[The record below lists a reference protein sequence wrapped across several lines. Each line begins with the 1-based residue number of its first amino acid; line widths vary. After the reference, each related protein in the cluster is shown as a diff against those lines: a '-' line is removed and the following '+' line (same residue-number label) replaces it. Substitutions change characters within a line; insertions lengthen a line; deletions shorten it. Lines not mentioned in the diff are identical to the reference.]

1 MTNCYK
7 CYSDAAKKRRNQNKL
22 VLIVAFIIT
31 TYQLTGPMS
40 QEYDPGNSNQLDTE
54 DEQKIELPK
63 KYKVILHNDDYT
75 PMEFVVEILIDVFKK
90 DELTA
95 TNIMLNVHN
104 QGQGVCGIYTYEIAE
119 TKVARVMDLAQQHE
133 YPLRASMEAE

>member
-1 MTNCYK
+1 
-7 CYSDAAKKRRNQNKL
+7 
-22 VLIVAFIIT
+22 
-31 TYQLTGPMS
+31 MS
-40 QEYDPGNSNQLDTE
+40 QEYDPGNSNQLETE
-54 DEQKIELPK
+54 DQQKIELPK

-75 PMEFVVEILIDVFKK
+75 PMEFVVEVLMDVFKK

-104 QGQGVCGIYTYEIAE
+104 LGHGVCGIYSYEIAE

>member
-1 MTNCYK
+1 
-7 CYSDAAKKRRNQNKL
+7 
-22 VLIVAFIIT
+22 
-31 TYQLTGPMS
+31 MS
-40 QEYDPGNSNQLDTE
+40 QEYDPTSINQLDTE

-104 QGQGVCGIYTYEIAE
+104 QGHGVCGIYTYEIAE
-119 TKVARVMDLAQQHE
+119 TKVTRVMDLAQQHE

>member
-1 MTNCYK
+1 
-7 CYSDAAKKRRNQNKL
+7 
-22 VLIVAFIIT
+22 
-31 TYQLTGPMS
+31 MS
-40 QEYDPGNSNQLDTE
+40 QEYDPGNINQLETE
-54 DEQKIELPK
+54 DEQKIDLPK
-63 KYKVILHNDDYT
+63 QYKVILHNDDYT

-104 QGQGVCGIYTYEIAE
+104 LGQGVCGIYSFEIAE